1 MKLLRD
7 IFDDWLT
14 IGAGI
19 ILVLIIVLVIFNV
32 YSGLPEQYPLF
43 GVLDY
48 TLVPVLFVAGGI
60 IFVLAIFKYFRQ

>member
-1 MKLLRD
+1 MKLLRN
-7 IFDDWLT
+7 IFDDKLT
-14 IGAGI
+14 IAAGI
-19 ILVLIIVLVIFNV
+19 ILALIVILVIFNV

-60 IFVLAIFKYFRQ
+60 IFILAIFKYFRQ